1 MPFLSLVLGFI
12 SYDFSNGPQ
21 PAGANSGV
29 GYATARVIASS
40 SPKYHVIIAARSLS
54 KAESAIES
62 LHSTSKVQGTLSPL
76 ELDVTSEPS
85 IHAAVQKVS
94 MDFNGRLD
102 ILINNA
108 GIFSKATDL
117 KTRFLDMYATNVV
130 GVALMTDAFAPL
142 LLKSSRPYLINVSS
156 ALGSLGKASNP
167 SDPTYAV
174 YMTAY
179 RASKAALNMLTVEQG
194 KELGKKGVNV
204 FAVCPGLVRSNLRGT
219 KEEERS
225 AGGRA
230 VDPQVSGELILGV
243 LEGERDGGCWEDCV

>member
-1 MPFLSLVLGFI
+1 M
-12 SYDFSNGPQ
+12 
-21 PAGANSGV
+21 
-29 GYATARVIASS
+29 IASS
-40 SPKYHVIIAARSLS
+40 APKYHVIVAARSLS

-62 LHSTSKVQGTLSPL
+62 LRSSSKIQGTLSPL

-94 MDFNGRLD
+94 ADFNGRLD

-108 GIFSKATDL
+108 GISSKSPDL
-117 KTRFLDMYATNVV
+117 KTRFLDTYATNVV
-130 GVALMTDAFAPL
+130 GVALTTDAFAPL

-156 ALGSLGKASNP
+156 GLGSLRKASNP
-167 SDPTYAV
+167 IDLHYAV
-174 YMTAY
+174 YTTAY
-179 RASKAALNMLTVEQG
+179 RTSKAALNMLTIEQE
-194 KELGKKGVNV
+194 KELGKKGVKV

-230 VDPQVSGELILGV
+230 IDPQVSGELILSV
-243 LEGERDGGCWEDCV
+243 LEGKRDGDVGKFVFKDGVYPW